1 MKNIRREFDPCATG
15 ALLRQKRK
23 NRNLSLIRL
32 ANSLWEEGYEISVN
46 SLGAWERGEKVLS
59 YDHLFML
66 ADFYEC
72 PFYELVACRQRSRS
86 EDDRDQPVPFNK
98 NKRRMYTSV
107 YVRLFLYTDSWL
119 TAGVFLFMISV
130 RNNDGRNI

>member
-23 NRNLSLIRL
+23 NRNLSLVRL
-32 ANSLWEEGYEISVN
+32 ANSLWAEGYEISVN
-46 SLGAWERGEKVLS
+46 SLSAWERGEKTPS

-72 PFYELVACRQRSRS
+72 PFHELVACRQRSRS
-86 EDDRDQPVPFNK
+86 EDDRGQPVPENHII
-98 NKRRMYTSV
+98 KRRMYMCCT
-107 YVRLFLYTDSWL
+107 FAFFH
-119 TAGVFLFMISV
+119 AGSLPAAGIFCLQCGPTHI
-130 RNNDGRNI
+130 RKKL